1 MAEAKK
7 KRLDLEDLLTRIVS
21 LLYTYAPNELS
32 FSKVSRLTGVP
43 RSTLYYY
50 FGNSFS
56 SLLQESAKFAMKE
69 FVQLNTIEEDRT
81 EKSWEDFQ
89 RKRFKLAIE
98 TAAKYPWGPKVY
110 FRFREDRGPIGEV
123 IREIE
128 SQFFQ
133 KTRESWRHYHSQGS
147 ENPCFEKIVG
157 SMKLGVLFGVAT
169 IISDGDAKTQDFL
182 GNTAKVDS
190 LVGTITQ
197 CTYDLF
203 SAN

>member
-1 MAEAKK
+1 MAESKK

-69 FVQLNTIEEDRT
+69 FVQLNSIEEDRAEST
-81 EKSWEDFQ
+81 WEDFQ

-110 FRFREDRGPIGEV
+110 FRFREDRSPLGDV
-123 IREIE
+123 IRDIE
-128 SQFFQ
+128 TQFFV
-133 KTRESWRHYHSQGS
+133 KTRESWRHYHQQGS
-147 ENPCFEKIVG
+147 EDLNLEKIVG
-157 SMKLGVLFGVAT
+157 SLKLGVLFGIASV
-169 IISDGDAKTQDFL
+169 ISDSNTNAQNLLADTQKIDCIV
-182 GNTAKVDS
+182 NAVTK
-190 LVGTITQ
+190 
-197 CTYDLF
+197 CTEELF
-203 SAN
+203 RAP